1 MVENKPN
8 NKHHKISR
16 HFTKTPGQQAA
27 SIQKITPRRVARS
40 DEKRYSHSET
50 PMGDSPFAAQDPLVI
65 KNGKILRVASSGYL
79 CVPRSLILTGR
90 NFFDSAQ
97 SGLRTGVGD
106 GDNMDPQA
114 VITTGS
120 NDSLQS
126 QGRLNSLIDGSCLDT
141 KVIGVALLTILF
153 AMLEAE
159 KAENQCNIVVR
170 CTLCCPLATPY
181 CLSRYILCT
190 R

>member
-1 MVENKPN
+1 
-8 NKHHKISR
+8 
-16 HFTKTPGQQAA
+16 
-27 SIQKITPRRVARS
+27 
-40 DEKRYSHSET
+40 
-50 PMGDSPFAAQDPLVI
+50 MGDSLFAAQDPLEM
-65 KNGKILRVASSGYL
+65 KNEKILT
-79 CVPRSLILTGR
+79 RSLILTR
-90 NFFDSAQ
+90 HNFLDSAQ
-97 SGLRTGVGD
+97 SGLGTGGGD

-126 QGRLNSLIDGSCLDT
+126 QGQLNSLIYGSCLDT
-141 KVIGVALLTILF
+141 KVIGVAILTILF

-159 KAENQCNIVVR
+159 KAENQWNIVVR
-170 CTLCCPLATPY
+170 CTSCCPLATPH